1 MCGYIICKC
10 ICHYC
15 NSIVFWKPPPPLP
28 EPPLPEPPKPELYDP
43 AVVTEKVIEAVPRV
57 AVTDLV
63 VPAVDDA
70 SNLNLNVCPEVILA
84 EEANV
89 PLLFTSTSPEL

>member
-1 MCGYIICKC
+1 M
-10 ICHYC
+10 
-15 NSIVFWKPPPPLP
+15 
-28 EPPLPEPPKPELYDP
+28 
-43 AVVTEKVIEAVPRV
+43 VTEKVIEAVPRV